1 MTTAC
6 NKEELSENHY
16 KRDLSSGRIRIPN
29 YQRDYAWKD
38 KNFRDLWEDLEE
50 AIEYNKKGQGHF
62 IGTMVVAKNEDNK
75 KLYDIIDGQQ
85 RTTTIFML
93 LHVLANEQ
101 NEKDKQET
109 RKYLYQKGELKLEVA
124 PQNQSFF
131 KALLEAAEKGNISH
145 CEKDAD
151 TEGKQNLF
159 EVLKAILDKVSK
171 LNKEEANERLEAL
184 LEMVLMRLEEPDP
197 GRAIRT
203 FQSVNDR
210 GVPLLLLD
218 KLKSLF
224 IYYSNT
230 FCDGKRGLDQFIN
243 DHFGEIFKIFAKIKK
258 SNHISSVGGFD
269 EGDIFRYHAGSQKFD
284 GIEFLGHYETSTE
297 NTYEKLKDELK
308 EIKKSKLKSF
318 IQSYVSD
325 LKNFYQA
332 FLDLLSEIDTNPTT
346 LKAMLINTI
355 NPLFFNSLIRLKIN
369 NELDDEAMKLFAKT
383 DIVFFKAG
391 KKMRTTAYNLIEEY
405 LEKGKE
411 GLKSKMIAQCRN
423 HIESASWNLVNNASN
438 SSCFHYIFFEKN
450 CHEMGLVD
458 LKKLIPGKQFS
469 QQKEHIIPINLLEQ
483 RSNNKI
489 RDLGF
494 ENKEDL
500 RAYIDTY
507 GNLISLEKSLN
518 LKASDK
524 DLYGKDEIYKNS
536 AIAFNRRFNVKGF
549 NKKALIKRNDEMQ
562 EWLINTFFKDFAAH

>member
-1 MTTAC
+1 M
-6 NKEELSENHY
+6 
-16 KRDLSSGRIRIPN
+16 
-29 YQRDYAWKD
+29 
-38 KNFRDLWEDLEE
+38 
-50 AIEYNKKGQGHF
+50 
-62 IGTMVVAKNEDNK
+62 
-75 KLYDIIDGQQ
+75 YDIIDGQQ

-93 LHVLANEQ
+93 LHVLANKQ

-131 KALLEAAEKGNISH
+131 KTLLEAAEKENISH

-184 LEMVLMRLEEPDP
+184 LKMVLMRLEEPDP

-218 KLKSLF
+218 KLKSLL

-243 DHFGEIFKIFAKIKK
+243 DRFGEIFKIFAKIKK
-258 SNHISSVGGFD
+258 SDHISSVGGFD
-269 EGDIFRYHAGSQKFD
+269 EGDIFRYHAGSQRFD
-284 GIEFLGHYETSTE
+284 GIDFLGHYETSTE
-297 NTYEKLKDELK
+297 NTYEQLKDKLKEVR
-308 EIKKSKLKSF
+308 KSKLKSF

-346 LKAMLINTI
+346 FKVMLINTI

-369 NELDDEAMKLFAKT
+369 NELDDETLRLFAKT

-391 KKMRTTAYNLIEEY
+391 KKMKTTAYNLIEEY
-405 LEKGKE
+405 FEKGKE

-423 HIESASWNLVNNASN
+423 HIESASWKLVKDAPNP
-438 SSCFHYIFFEKN
+438 SCFHYIFFEKN
-450 CHEMGLVD
+450 CQEMGLAD
-458 LKKLIPGKQFS
+458 LKKLIPGKQLS
-469 QQKEHIIPINLLEQ
+469 QDIEHIIPINLLEQ
-483 RSNNKI
+483 RFNNKS

-494 ENKEDL
+494 EDKEDL
-500 RAYIDTY
+500 RAYINTY

-518 LKASDK
+518 RKASDK
-524 DLYGKDEIYKNS
+524 DLYGKDEIYKES
-536 AIAFNRRFNVKGF
+536 RIPFNRCFNVKGF
-549 NKKALIKRNDEMQ
+549 NKKALIARNDEMR
-562 EWLINTFFKDFAAH
+562 EWLIDTFFKDFATH

>member
-1 MTTAC
+1 MKTTI
-6 NKEELSENHY
+6 KEIFQEKGYS
-16 KRDLSSGRIRIPN
+16 IPN

-50 AIEYNKKGQGHF
+50 TIEYNKKGQGHF
-62 IGTMVVAKNEDNK
+62 IGTMVVSKNEDHKN
-75 KLYDIIDGQQ
+75 LYDIIDGQQ

-101 NEKDKQET
+101 NEEYKQEI

-171 LNKEEANERLEAL
+171 LNKEEANERLEVL

-218 KLKSLF
+218 KLKSLL

-230 FCDGKRGLDQFIN
+230 FCDGKKGLDQFIN

-258 SNHISSVGGFD
+258 SNHISSVGGSKFD
-269 EGDIFRYHAGSQKFD
+269 EGDIFRYHAGSQRFD
-284 GIEFLGHYETSTE
+284 GIEFLGHYKASTD

-308 EIKKSKLKSF
+308 EVSKSKLKNF
-318 IQSYVSD
+318 IRSYVSD

-346 LKAMLINTI
+346 FKVMLINTI
-355 NPLFFNSLIRLKIN
+355 NPSFFNSLIRLKIN
-369 NELDDEAMKLFAKT
+369 NELDDETLKLFAKT
-383 DIVFFKAG
+383 DIVFFRSTRNRPG
-391 KKMRTTAYNLIEEY
+391 TAYNLINAY

-423 HIESASWNLVNNASN
+423 YIELASRELVRNISN
-438 SSCFHYIFFEKN
+438 SKYFHYIFFEKN
-450 CHEMGLVD
+450 CQEMSLAD
-458 LKKLIPGKQFS
+458 LKKLISGKQFS
-469 QQKEHIIPINLLEQ
+469 QEKEHIIPINLLELDNEIEIQ
-483 RSNNKI
+483 K
-489 RDLGF
+489 LGF
-494 ENKEDL
+494 EDKKDL
-500 RAYIDTY
+500 RACIYTY
-507 GNLISLEKSLN
+507 GNLISLEKPLN
-518 LKASDK
+518 SKGKDK
-524 DLYGKDEIYKNS
+524 DLYEKDEIYKS
-536 AIAFNRRFNVKGF
+536 SEIPFNRRFNVKGF
-549 NKKALIKRNDEMQ
+549 NKKVLIARNDEMR
-562 EWLINTFFKDFAAH
+562 EWLIDIFFKDFAAH

>member
-1 MTTAC
+1 MKTTI
-6 NKEELSENHY
+6 KEIFLEEGYS
-16 KRDLSSGRIRIPN
+16 IPN
-29 YQRDYAWKD
+29 YQRDYAWKE
-38 KNFRDLWEDLEE
+38 KNFKDLWEDLEE

-62 IGTMVVAKNEDNK
+62 IGTMVVANNEDNK

-93 LHVLANEQ
+93 LHVLANKQ

-131 KALLEAAEKGNISH
+131 KTLLEAAEKENISH

-184 LEMVLMRLEEPDP
+184 LKMVLMQLEEPDP

-218 KLKSLF
+218 KLKSLL

-258 SNHISSVGGFD
+258 SDHISSVGGFD
-269 EGDIFRYHAGSQKFD
+269 EGDIFRYHAGSQRFD
-284 GIEFLGHYETSTE
+284 GIEFLGHYATSTE
-297 NTYEKLKDELK
+297 DTYEKLKDELK

-318 IQSYVSD
+318 IRSYVSD

-332 FLDLLSEIDTNPTT
+332 FLDLLSEIDTSPTT

-369 NELDDEAMKLFAKT
+369 NELDDETLKLFAKT
-383 DIVFFKAG
+383 DIVFFKSS
-391 KKMRTTAYNLIEEY
+391 KKMRTTAYNLIDEY

-411 GLKSKMIAQCRN
+411 ELKSKMIDQCRN
-423 HIESASWNLVNNASN
+423 DIELASREFVNNASN
-438 SSCFHYIFFEKN
+438 SSCFHYVFFEKN
-450 CHEMGLVD
+450 CQEMGLAD

-494 ENKEDL
+494 EGKKDLED
-500 RAYIDTY
+500 YIDTY
-507 GNLISLEKSLN
+507 GNFISLEKSLN
-518 LKASDK
+518 LKASNK
-524 DLYGKDEIYKNS
+524 DLYGKDAIYKES
-536 AIAFNRRFNVKGF
+536 RIPFNRRFNVKGF
-549 NKKALIKRNDEMQ
+549 NKKVLIKRNDEMR
-562 EWLINTFFKDFAAH
+562 EWLINTFFKDFATH

>member
-1 MTTAC
+1 MKTTI
-6 NKEELSENHY
+6 KEIFLEEGYS
-16 KRDLSSGRIRIPN
+16 IPN

-38 KNFRDLWEDLEE
+38 KNFRDLWEDLKE
-50 AIEYNKKGQGHF
+50 AIEYNKKDQGHF
-62 IGTMVVAKNEDNK
+62 IGTMVVAKNEYNK

-93 LHVLANEQ
+93 LHVLANKQ

-124 PQNQSFF
+124 SQNQSFF
-131 KALLEAAEKGNISH
+131 KTLLEAAEKENISH
-145 CEKDAD
+145 YEKDAD

-159 EVLKAILDKVSK
+159 EALKTILDKVSK

-184 LEMVLMRLEEPDP
+184 LKMVLMWLEEPDP
-197 GRAIRT
+197 GRTIRT

-218 KLKSLF
+218 KLKSLL

-258 SNHISSVGGFD
+258 SDHISSVGGSNFD

-284 GIEFLGHYETSTE
+284 GIEFLGQTSTE
-297 NTYEKLKDELK
+297 DTYEKFKDELK
-308 EIKKSKLKSF
+308 GIKKSKLESF

-346 LKAMLINTI
+346 LKVMLINTI

-369 NELDDEAMKLFAKT
+369 NELDDETLRLFAKT
-383 DIVFFKAG
+383 DIVFFKSS
-391 KKMRTTAYNLIEEY
+391 KKMRTTAYNLIDEY

-411 GLKSKMIAQCRN
+411 GLKSKMIDQCRN
-423 HIESASWNLVNNASN
+423 DIELASREFVNNASN
-438 SSCFHYIFFEKN
+438 SSCFHYVFFEKN
-450 CHEMGLVD
+450 CQEMGLAD

-494 ENKEDL
+494 EDKKDL
-500 RAYIDTY
+500 EAYINTY
-507 GNLISLEKSLN
+507 GNFISLEKSLN

-524 DLYGKDEIYKNS
+524 NLYGKDEIYKS
-536 AIAFNRRFNVKGF
+536 SEIPFNRRFNIKGF
-549 NKKALIKRNDEMQ
+549 NKKVLIKRNNEMR
-562 EWLINTFFKDFAAH
+562 EWLINTFFKDFVAH

>member
-1 MTTAC
+1 
-6 NKEELSENHY
+6 
-16 KRDLSSGRIRIPN
+16 
-29 YQRDYAWKD
+29 
-38 KNFRDLWEDLEE
+38 
-50 AIEYNKKGQGHF
+50 
-62 IGTMVVAKNEDNK
+62 MVVAKNEDNK

-124 PQNQSFF
+124 PQKQSFF
-131 KALLEAAEKGNISH
+131 KVLLEAAEKGNISH

-171 LNKEEANERLEAL
+171 LNEEEVNERLEVL
-184 LEMVLMRLEEPDP
+184 LEMVLMWLEEPDP

-218 KLKSLF
+218 KLKSLL

-230 FCDGKRGLDQFIN
+230 FCDGEMGLDQFIN

-284 GIEFLGHYETSTE
+284 GIDFLGHYRASTE
-297 NTYEKLKDELK
+297 DTCEQLKDELK

-346 LKAMLINTI
+346 FKVMLINKI
-355 NPLFFNSLIRLKIN
+355 NPSFFNSLIRLKIN
-369 NELDDEAMKLFAKT
+369 NELDDETLKLFAKT
-383 DIVFFKAG
+383 DIMFFKVGRDRAN
-391 KKMRTTAYNLIEEY
+391 AYNLINEY
-405 LEKGKE
+405 LQKGKE

-423 HIESASWNLVNNASN
+423 HIEQASWKLVKNAFN

-450 CHEMGLVD
+450 CQEMGFAD
-458 LKKLIPGKQFS
+458 LKKLIREKQFS
-469 QQKEHIIPINLLEQ
+469 QQKEHVIPNNLLKLDNEIEIQ
-483 RSNNKI
+483 K
-489 RDLGF
+489 LGF
-494 ENKEDL
+494 EGKKDLED
-500 RAYIDTY
+500 YIHTY
-507 GNLISLEKSLN
+507 GNLISLERRLN
-518 LKASDK
+518 SQASDK
-524 DLYGKDEIYKNS
+524 DLYGKDEIYKS
-536 AIAFNRRFNVKGF
+536 SEIPFNRCFNAKGF
-549 NKKALIKRNDEMQ
+549 NKKVLTARNDEMR

>member
-1 MTTAC
+1 MKTTL
-6 NKEELSENHY
+6 KDVFLE
-16 KRDLSSGRIRIPN
+16 SGYSIPN

-50 AIEYNKKGQGHF
+50 AIEYNKKGHRHF

-93 LHVLANEQ
+93 LHVLASKQ

-124 PQNQSFF
+124 SQNQSFF
-131 KALLEAAEKGNISH
+131 KTLLEAAEKGSISH

-171 LNKEEANERLEAL
+171 LSEEEVNERLEAL

-197 GRAIRT
+197 GRSIRT

-218 KLKSLF
+218 KLKSLL

-230 FCDGKRGLDQFIN
+230 FCDGKMGLDQFIN

-258 SNHISSVGGFD
+258 SDHISSVGGFD
-269 EGDIFRYHAGSQKFD
+269 EGDIFRYHAGSQRFD
-284 GIEFLGHYETSTE
+284 GIEFLGHYKTSTD
-297 NTYEKLKDELK
+297 NTYEKLKAELK
-308 EIKKSKLKSF
+308 KIKSTKSTLESF

-346 LKAMLINTI
+346 LKVMLINRI

-369 NELDDEAMKLFAKT
+369 NELDDETLKLFAKT
-383 DIVFFKAG
+383 DIMFFKAT
-391 KKMRTTAYNLIEEY
+391 KDMKATAYNLINAY
-405 LEKGKE
+405 LKKGKE
-411 GLKSKMIAQCRN
+411 GLKSEMIDQCRN
-423 HIESASWNLVNNASN
+423 DIELVSLRLVKNAFN
-438 SSCFHYIFFEKN
+438 SLCFHYVFFEKN
-450 CHEMGLVD
+450 CQEMGLAD

-494 ENKEDL
+494 EGKKDLED
-500 RAYIDTY
+500 YIDTY
-507 GNLISLEKSLN
+507 GNFISLEKSLN
-518 LKASDK
+518 LKASNK
-524 DLYGKDEIYKNS
+524 DLYGKDAIYKES
-536 AIAFNRRFNVKGF
+536 RIPFNRRFNVKGF
-549 NKKALIKRNDEMQ
+549 NKKVLIKRNDEMQ

>member
-1 MTTAC
+1 
-6 NKEELSENHY
+6 
-16 KRDLSSGRIRIPN
+16 
-29 YQRDYAWKD
+29 
-38 KNFRDLWEDLEE
+38 
-50 AIEYNKKGQGHF
+50 
-62 IGTMVVAKNEDNK
+62 MVVAKNEDNK

-93 LHVLANEQ
+93 LHVLASKQ
-101 NEKDKQET
+101 NEEDKRET

-131 KALLEAAEKGNISH
+131 KTLLEAAEKRNISH

-159 EVLKAILDKVSK
+159 EILKAILDKVSK
-171 LNKEEANERLEAL
+171 LSEEEVNERLETL

-218 KLKSLF
+218 KLKSLL

-284 GIEFLGHYETSTE
+284 GIEFLGHYKASTDK
-297 NTYEKLKDELK
+297 TYEKLKDELK
-308 EIKKSKLKSF
+308 KIKKIKKSELESF

-369 NELDDEAMKLFAKT
+369 NELDDETLKLFAKT
-383 DIVFFKAG
+383 DIVLFKSTRYRPG
-391 KKMRTTAYNLIEEY
+391 TAYNLINEY
-405 LEKGKE
+405 LKKGKE
-411 GLKSKMIAQCRN
+411 GLKSKMIDQCRN
-423 HIESASWNLVNNASN
+423 YIELASREFVNNASN
-438 SSCFHYIFFEKN
+438 SSCFHYVFFEKN
-450 CHEMGLVD
+450 CQEMGLAD

-469 QQKEHIIPINLLEQ
+469 QEKEHIIPINLLKQE
-483 RSNNKI
+483 SNDKI

-494 ENKEDL
+494 EGKKDLED
-500 RAYIDTY
+500 YIDTY
-507 GNLISLEKSLN
+507 GNLISLEKPLN

-524 DLYGKDEIYKNS
+524 DLYGKDEIYKS
-536 AIAFNRRFNVKGF
+536 SEIPFNRRFNVKGF
-549 NKKALIKRNDEMQ
+549 NKKVLIERNDEMQ

>member
-1 MTTAC
+1 MKTTI
-6 NKEELSENHY
+6 KEIFQEERYS
-16 KRDLSSGRIRIPN
+16 IPN

-50 AIEYNKKGQGHF
+50 AIEYNKNGYAHF

-75 KLYDIIDGQQ
+75 KLYDIIDSQQ

-93 LHVLANEQ
+93 LHVLASKQ

-124 PQNQSFF
+124 PQNQRFF
-131 KALLEAAEKGNISH
+131 KTLLEAAEKGSISH

-159 EVLKAILDKVSK
+159 EVLKAILDNVSK
-171 LNKEEANERLEAL
+171 LSEEEVNERLEAL
-184 LEMVLMRLEEPDP
+184 LKMVLMRFEEPNP
-197 GRAIRT
+197 GNTIRT

-218 KLKSLF
+218 KLKSLL

-230 FCDGKRGLDQFIN
+230 FCDGKGGLDQFIN

-258 SNHISSVGGFD
+258 SDHISSVGGFD
-269 EGDIFRYHAGSQKFD
+269 EGDIFRYHAGSQRFD
-284 GIEFLGHYETSTE
+284 GIEFLGHYAASTDK
-297 NTYEKLKDELK
+297 TYEKLKDELK
-308 EIKKSKLKSF
+308 KIKKSELENF

-346 LKAMLINTI
+346 LKAMLINKI
-355 NPLFFNSLIRLKIN
+355 NTRFFNSLIRLKIN
-369 NELDDEAMKLFAKT
+369 NELDDETMRLFTKT
-383 DIVFFKAG
+383 DIVFFKAS
-391 KKMRTTAYNLIEEY
+391 KTMRAAAHNLINAY

-411 GLKSKMIAQCRN
+411 RLKSEMIDQCRN
-423 HIESASWNLVNNASN
+423 DIGLASWQSVKNASN

-450 CHEMGLVD
+450 CQEMGLAD

-469 QQKEHIIPINLLEQ
+469 QEKEHIIPINLLEQ
-483 RSNNKI
+483 RPYNKI

-494 ENKEDL
+494 EGKKDLED
-500 RAYIDTY
+500 YIDTY

-536 AIAFNRRFNVKGF
+536 AIPFNRHFNVKGF
-549 NKKALIKRNDEMQ
+549 NKKVLIARNDEMR
-562 EWLINTFFKDFAAH
+562 EWLIDTFFKDFATH

>member
-1 MTTAC
+1 M
-6 NKEELSENHY
+6 NENHY
-16 KRDLSSGRIRIPN
+16 KRDLSSGRIQHP
-29 YQRDYAWKD
+29 QLSEGYAWKD
-38 KNFRDLWEDLEE
+38 KNFKDLWEDLEE

-124 PQNQSFF
+124 SQNQSFF

-171 LNKEEANERLEAL
+171 LNKEEVNERLEVL

-218 KLKSLF
+218 KLKSLL

-258 SNHISSVGGFD
+258 SNHISRVGGSD

-284 GIEFLGHYETSTE
+284 GIEFLGYYEVSTE
-297 NTYEKLKDELK
+297 NTYKQLKDELK
-308 EIKKSKLKSF
+308 GIKKSESKLKSF

-332 FLDLLSEIDTNPTT
+332 FLYFL
-346 LKAMLINTI
+346 
-355 NPLFFNSLIRLKIN
+355 
-369 NELDDEAMKLFAKT
+369 
-383 DIVFFKAG
+383 
-391 KKMRTTAYNLIEEY
+391 
-405 LEKGKE
+405 
-411 GLKSKMIAQCRN
+411 
-423 HIESASWNLVNNASN
+423 
-438 SSCFHYIFFEKN
+438 
-450 CHEMGLVD
+450 
-458 LKKLIPGKQFS
+458 
-469 QQKEHIIPINLLEQ
+469 
-483 RSNNKI
+483 
-489 RDLGF
+489 
-494 ENKEDL
+494 
-500 RAYIDTY
+500 
-507 GNLISLEKSLN
+507 
-518 LKASDK
+518 
-524 DLYGKDEIYKNS
+524 
-536 AIAFNRRFNVKGF
+536 
-549 NKKALIKRNDEMQ
+549 
-562 EWLINTFFKDFAAH
+562 

>member
-1 MTTAC
+1 MKTTI
-6 NKEELSENHY
+6 KEIFLEEGYS
-16 KRDLSSGRIRIPN
+16 IPN
-29 YQRDYAWKD
+29 CQRDYAWKD

-75 KLYDIIDGQQ
+75 NLYDIIDGQQ

-93 LHVLANEQ
+93 LHVLANKQ

-124 PQNQSFF
+124 SQNQSFF
-131 KALLEAAEKGNISH
+131 KTLLEAAEKGNISQ
-145 CEKDAD
+145 KKMQ
-151 TEGKQNLF
+151 TPKGKQNLF
-159 EVLKAILDKVSK
+159 KVLKTILDKVSE
-171 LNKEEANERLEAL
+171 LSEEEANERLEAL

-218 KLKSLF
+218 KLKSLL

-258 SNHISSVGGFD
+258 SDHISSVGGFD
-269 EGDIFRYHAGSQKFD
+269 EGDIFRYHAGSQRFD
-284 GIEFLGHYETSTE
+284 GIEFLGHYATSTE
-297 NTYEKLKDELK
+297 DTYEKFKDELK

-318 IQSYVSD
+318 IRSYVSD

-346 LKAMLINTI
+346 LKVMLINRI
-355 NPLFFNSLIRLKIN
+355 NTRFFNSLIRLKIN
-369 NELDDEAMKLFAKT
+369 NELDDETLKLFAKT
-383 DIVFFKAG
+383 DIVFFKAT
-391 KKMRTTAYNLIEEY
+391 KDMKATAYNLIDAY
-405 LEKGKE
+405 LKKGKE
-411 GLKSKMIAQCRN
+411 GLKSEMIAQCRN
-423 HIESASWNLVNNASN
+423 DIELASLKLVKNASN
-438 SSCFHYIFFEKN
+438 SSCFHYVFFEKN
-450 CHEMGLVD
+450 CQEMGLAD
-458 LKKLIPGKQFS
+458 LKKLIPRKQFS

-494 ENKEDL
+494 EGKKDLED
-500 RAYIDTY
+500 YIDTY
-507 GNLISLEKSLN
+507 GNFISLEKSLN

-524 DLYGKDEIYKNS
+524 DLYGKDAIYKES
-536 AIAFNRRFNVKGF
+536 RIPFNRRFNVKDF
-549 NKKALIKRNDEMQ
+549 DKKVLIARNDEMR
-562 EWLINTFFKDFAAH
+562 EWLIDTFFKDFATH

>member
-1 MTTAC
+1 MKTTI
-6 NKEELSENHY
+6 KEIFQEEGYS
-16 KRDLSSGRIRIPN
+16 IPN
-29 YQRDYAWKD
+29 YQRDYAWKE

-62 IGTMVVAKNEDNK
+62 IGTMVVAKNDK

-101 NEKDKQET
+101 NEEDKQET
-109 RKYLYQKGELKLEVA
+109 RKYLYQKGGLRLEVA

-131 KALLEAAEKGNISH
+131 KAFLEAAEKGNISH

-151 TEGKQNLF
+151 TEGKQNLV

-171 LNKEEANERLEAL
+171 LNKEEVNERLEAL
-184 LEMVLMRLEEPDP
+184 LDMVLMRLEEPDP

-218 KLKSLF
+218 KLKSLL

-230 FCDGKRGLDQFIN
+230 FCDGKKGLDQFIN

-297 NTYEKLKDELK
+297 NTYEQLKDELK

-332 FLDLLSEIDTNPTT
+332 FLDLLSEIDTNKTT
-346 LKAMLINTI
+346 FKAMLINNI

-369 NELDDEAMKLFAKT
+369 NELDDETLRLFAKT

-423 HIESASWNLVNNASN
+423 YIESASWNLVNNASN
-438 SSCFHYIFFEKN
+438 SSCFHYVFFEEN
-450 CHEMGLVD
+450 CHEMSFAD

-500 RAYIDTY
+500 RAYINTY

-524 DLYGKDEIYKNS
+524 DLYGKAEIYKES
-536 AIAFNRRFNVKGF
+536 RIPFNRRFNVKGF

-562 EWLINTFFKDFAAH
+562 EWLIDTFFKDFAAH

>member
-1 MTTAC
+1 M
-6 NKEELSENHY
+6 NENHTIKEIFQEEGY
-16 KRDLSSGRIRIPN
+16 SIPN

-50 AIEYNKKGQGHF
+50 AIEYNKKGYVHF

-75 KLYDIIDGQQ
+75 KLYDIIEGQQ

-93 LHVLANEQ
+93 LHVLASKQ

-131 KALLEAAEKGNISH
+131 KTLLEAAEKENISH
-145 CEKDAD
+145 CKKDAD

-171 LNKEEANERLEAL
+171 LSEEEVNECLEAL
-184 LEMVLMRLEEPDP
+184 LKMVLMRFEEPDP

-218 KLKSLF
+218 KLKSLL

-258 SNHISSVGGFD
+258 SDHISSVGGPKFD
-269 EGDIFRYHAGSQKFD
+269 EGDIFRYHAGSQRFD
-284 GIEFLGHYETSTE
+284 GIEFLGHYKTSTD
-297 NTYEKLKDELK
+297 NTYEKLKAELK
-308 EIKKSKLKSF
+308 KIKSTKSTLESF

-346 LKAMLINTI
+346 LKVMLINRI

-369 NELDDEAMKLFAKT
+369 NELDDETLKLFAKT
-383 DIVFFKAG
+383 DIVFFKATR
-391 KKMRTTAYNLIEEY
+391 KIESKAYNLINAY
-405 LEKGKE
+405 LKKGKE
-411 GLKSKMIAQCRN
+411 GLKSEMIAQCRN
-423 HIESASWNLVNNASN
+423 DIKMDSLKLVKNAFNL
-438 SSCFHYIFFEKN
+438 SCFHYVFFEKN
-450 CHEMGLVD
+450 CQEMGLAD

-469 QQKEHIIPINLLEQ
+469 QEKEHIIPINLLELD
-483 RSNNKI
+483 NEIKI
-489 RDLGF
+489 QELGF
-494 ENKEDL
+494 KDKKDLEN
-500 RAYIDTY
+500 YIDTY
-507 GNLISLEKSLN
+507 GNLISLESPLN
-518 LKASDK
+518 RESSDK
-524 DLYGKDEIYKNS
+524 DLYEKDEIYKRS
-536 AIAFNRRFNVKGF
+536 EIPFNRRFNVKGF
-549 NKKALIKRNDEMQ
+549 NKEVLIERNNEM
-562 EWLINTFFKDFAAH
+562 EKWLINTFFKDFVAH

>member
-1 MTTAC
+1 
-6 NKEELSENHY
+6 
-16 KRDLSSGRIRIPN
+16 
-29 YQRDYAWKD
+29 
-38 KNFRDLWEDLEE
+38 
-50 AIEYNKKGQGHF
+50 
-62 IGTMVVAKNEDNK
+62 MVVANNEDNK

-85 RTTTIFML
+85 QTTTIFML
-93 LHVLANEQ
+93 LYVLTNEQ

-171 LNKEEANERLEAL
+171 LNKEEVNERLETL
-184 LEMVLMRLEEPDP
+184 LEMVLMRFEESNP

-218 KLKSLF
+218 KLKSLL
-224 IYYSNT
+224 IYYSST
-230 FCDGKRGLDQFIN
+230 FCDGKMGLDQFIN

-258 SNHISSVGGFD
+258 SNHIFSVGGPKFD

-284 GIEFLGHYETSTE
+284 EIPFLGDYKTSTE
-297 NTYEKLKDELK
+297 NTCEQLKDELK
-308 EIKKSKLKSF
+308 KVEKDKLENF
-318 IQSYVSD
+318 IRSYVSD

-332 FLDLLSEIDTNPTT
+332 FFVLLSEIDTNPTT
-346 LKAMLINTI
+346 FKVMLINKI

-369 NELDDEAMKLFAKT
+369 NELDDETMRLFAKT
-383 DIVFFKAG
+383 DIVFFKVGRDRAN
-391 KKMRTTAYNLIEEY
+391 AYNLINEY
-405 LEKGKE
+405 LQKGKE
-411 GLKSKMIAQCRN
+411 GLKSKMIAQYRN
-423 HIESASWNLVNNASN
+423 DIEQASWKLVRNASD

-450 CHEMGLVD
+450 CQEMGLSD
-458 LKKLIPGKQFS
+458 LKKLIREKQFS
-469 QQKEHIIPINLLEQ
+469 QEKEHIIPINLLELDNEIEIQ
-483 RSNNKI
+483 K
-489 RDLGF
+489 LGF
-494 ENKEDL
+494 EDKKDL
-500 RAYIDTY
+500 DDYIGTY

-518 LKASDK
+518 LEASDK
-524 DLYGKDEIYKNS
+524 DLYGKDEIYKS
-536 AIAFNRRFNVKGF
+536 SEIPFNRRFNVKGF
-549 NKKALIKRNDEMQ
+549 NKKALIKRNDEMR
-562 EWLINTFFKDFAAH
+562 EWLINTFFKDFATQ

>member
-1 MTTAC
+1 
-6 NKEELSENHY
+6 
-16 KRDLSSGRIRIPN
+16 
-29 YQRDYAWKD
+29 
-38 KNFRDLWEDLEE
+38 
-50 AIEYNKKGQGHF
+50 
-62 IGTMVVAKNEDNK
+62 MVVAKNEDNK

-93 LHVLANEQ
+93 LHVLASKQ
-101 NEKDKQET
+101 NEEDKQET

-131 KALLEAAEKGNISH
+131 KTLLEAAEKGNISH

-171 LNKEEANERLEAL
+171 LSEEEANERLEAL
-184 LEMVLMRLEEPDP
+184 LEMVLMRFEEPDP
-197 GRAIRT
+197 GKAIRT

-218 KLKSLF
+218 KLKSLL
-224 IYYSNT
+224 IYYSNI

-269 EGDIFRYHAGSQKFD
+269 EGDIFRYHAGSQRFD
-284 GIEFLGHYETSTE
+284 GIEFLGYYEASTDK
-297 NTYEKLKDELK
+297 TYGKLKDELK
-308 EIKKSKLKSF
+308 KIKKSELESF
-318 IQSYVSD
+318 IRSYVSD

-332 FLDLLSEIDTNPTT
+332 FLDLLSEIDTSPTT

-369 NELDDEAMKLFAKT
+369 NELDDETLRLFAKT
-383 DIVFFKAG
+383 DIVFFKSS
-391 KKMRTTAYNLIEEY
+391 KKMRTTAYNLIDEY
-405 LEKGKE
+405 LEKCKE
-411 GLKSKMIAQCRN
+411 KLKSEMIAQCRN
-423 HIESASWNLVNNASN
+423 DIGLAFLQSVNNASN
-438 SSCFHYIFFEKN
+438 SSCFHYVFFEKN
-450 CHEMGLVD
+450 CQEMGLAD

-494 ENKEDL
+494 EGKKDL
-500 RAYIDTY
+500 ENYIDTY
-507 GNLISLEKSLN
+507 SNLISLEKPLN
-518 LKASDK
+518 SKASDK
-524 DLYGKDEIYKNS
+524 DLYGKDEIYKS
-536 AIAFNRRFNVKGF
+536 SEIPFNRRFNVRGF
-549 NKKALIKRNDEMQ
+549 NKKALIERNDEVR

>member
-1 MTTAC
+1 
-6 NKEELSENHY
+6 
-16 KRDLSSGRIRIPN
+16 
-29 YQRDYAWKD
+29 
-38 KNFRDLWEDLEE
+38 
-50 AIEYNKKGQGHF
+50 
-62 IGTMVVAKNEDNK
+62 
-75 KLYDIIDGQQ
+75 
-85 RTTTIFML
+85 ML
-93 LHVLANEQ
+93 LHVLANKQ
-101 NEKDKQET
+101 NEKDKRET

-131 KALLEAAEKGNISH
+131 KTLLEAAEKGNISH

-171 LNKEEANERLEAL
+171 LNKEEVNERLEVL
-184 LEMVLMRLEEPDP
+184 LKMVLMRLEEPDP

-218 KLKSLF
+218 KLKSLL

-230 FCDGKRGLDQFIN
+230 FCDGKKGLDQFIN

-258 SNHISSVGGFD
+258 SNHISSVGSPD
-269 EGDIFRYHAGSQKFD
+269 EGDIFRYHAGSQRFD
-284 GIEFLGHYETSTE
+284 GIDFLGHYETSTD

-308 EIKKSKLKSF
+308 EIKKSKLESF

-346 LKAMLINTI
+346 FKVMLINTI

-369 NELDDEAMKLFAKT
+369 NELDDETLKLFAKT
-383 DIVFFKAG
+383 DIVLFKSTRN
-391 KKMRTTAYNLIEEY
+391 MRATAYNLINAY
-405 LEKGKE
+405 LKKGKE
-411 GLKSKMIAQCRN
+411 RLKSEMIAQCRN
-423 HIESASWNLVNNASN
+423 DIELASREFVNNASN
-438 SSCFHYIFFEKN
+438 SSCFHYVFFEKN
-450 CHEMGLVD
+450 CQEMGLAD

-483 RSNNKI
+483 RSDDKS

-494 ENKEDL
+494 EDRKDL
-500 RAYIDTY
+500 EAYINTY
-507 GNLISLEKSLN
+507 GNLISLEKPLN

-524 DLYGKDEIYKNS
+524 DLYGKDEIYKS
-536 AIAFNRRFNVKGF
+536 SEISFNRRFNVKGF
-549 NKKALIKRNDEMQ
+549 NKKVLIERNDEMR
-562 EWLINTFFKDFAAH
+562 EWLINTFFKDLAAH